1 MATRKELQTIS
12 KAYFE
17 EAQTKQRKQRI
28 HDFVDALTKHII
40 HCAETGKTSIH
51 LNFAPIYPT
60 HHIASYIEIPFY
72 ISDEIIIGLK
82 NNFPDVDF
90 TIEKISLY
98 EQLRV
103 CWE

>member
-12 KAYFE
+12 KAYYE
-17 EAQTKQRKQRI
+17 EVQTKQRKQRI
-28 HDFVDALTKHII
+28 HDFLDALTKHII
-40 HCAETGKTSIH
+40 HCAQSGKTNVH
-51 LNFAPIYPT
+51 LKLVPVYPS
-60 HHIASYIEIPFY
+60 HQIISYIDIPFY

-90 TIEKISLY
+90 TIEKISRY

>member
-17 EAQTKQRKQRI
+17 EVQTKQRKQRI
-28 HDFVDALTKHII
+28 HDFIDALTKHII
-40 HCAETGKTSIH
+40 HSAESGKTNVH
-51 LNFAPIYPT
+51 LKLVPVYPS
-60 HHIASYIEIPFY
+60 HQIISYIDIPYY

-90 TIEKISLY
+90 TREKALCF
-98 EQLRV
+98 EELHV
-103 CWE
+103 CWS